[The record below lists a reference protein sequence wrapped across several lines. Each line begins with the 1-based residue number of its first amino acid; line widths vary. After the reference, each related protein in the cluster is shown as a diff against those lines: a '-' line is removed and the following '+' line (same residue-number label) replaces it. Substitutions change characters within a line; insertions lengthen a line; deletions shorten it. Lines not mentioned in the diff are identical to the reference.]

1 MNKKMINYIKSQLK
15 NLPFTI
21 IVFVLLY
28 GITTLAT
35 SYAIEST
42 SVSFDN
48 DGTEIESENA
58 QDAITEVFRHATDYN
73 NMDTRVTKLEDLVV
87 EDAGFHNSIFRG
99 KDVTS
104 YLTASGDD
112 NLYTRISSGK
122 FTDLYVGDYFTKSIT
137 IGGNT
142 TTVTWRIAGFDM
154 YYNKGDSCDNGTACK
169 VHHAVIVPDTNLTSA
184 KMNDSNTT
192 TGGYVGSKMYTTT
205 LPTVLTTIRNAFG
218 TDHVLKYRAL
228 LTKGINAS
236 ATNRYPGTTGASND
250 WAWYDAYV
258 NLMNM
263 VQVTGNIGFSSSAFD
278 TGADNI
284 QFPLFRLKPE
294 FVNKAR
300 AWYWVRDVS
309 TSAYFANINE
319 SGLSA
324 AGNTFNS
331 GGVRPCFYID

>member
-1 MNKKMINYIKSQLK
+1 MINYIRSQLK

-21 IVFVLLY
+21 IVFILLY

-104 YLTASGDD
+104 YLTDGT
-112 NLYTRISSGK
+112 LFTRISSGK
-122 FTDLYVGDYFTKSIT
+122 FTDLYVGDYVVK
-137 IGGNT
+137 NN
-142 TTVTWRIAGFDM
+142 VTWRIAGFDI
-154 YYNKGDSCDNGTACK
+154 YYGKGDTDFNT
-169 VHHAVIVPDTNLTSA
+169 HHAVIVPDTNLTSA
-184 KMNDSNTT
+184 VMNDSNTT

-205 LPTVLTTIRNAFG
+205 LPTVETAIKNAFG
-218 TDHVLKYRAL
+218 SSHILKYRAL

-236 ATNRYPGTTGASND
+236 ATNRYPGATGASND

-294 FVNKAR
+294 FVNKQR
-300 AWYWVRDVS
+300 SWYWVRDVT
-309 TSAYFANINE
+309 TSANFADI
-319 SGLSA
+319 SGHGNGTSDYVSA
-324 AGNTFNS
+324 S